1 MTAPAHSRPRAGSR
15 WVAPPAVDEAAVAAL
30 SAALALPPALCRL
43 LLQRGFGDVDE
54 AKRFLRP
61 RREQLADPATFKD
74 MDKAVERLV
83 RACREGETVLVHGD
97 YDVDG
102 MCSTALLCD
111 VLDALGARAVPFTPN
126 RFTDG
131 YDLTDAGV
139 RAAVAARA
147 NVVLTADCG
156 TSARGPIASLCERG
170 IDVIVSDHHLPG
182 GELPR
187 CVAIL
192 NPKQPG
198 CPSPDKDAAAV
209 GIAFKLALALCRALG
224 ASENLA
230 WHQLDL
236 VALATVADLAP
247 LRGENRILVK
257 YGLRLL
263 TETTRPGLAALV
275 RSSGCEGKAITA
287 GTCGFTLAPRLNAV
301 GRMDSAMLGVELLRT
316 RDPARANE
324 LARRCEE
331 LNRERQALDQR
342 ILGEAMKQVDAL
354 DLDDHVGLVL
364 DGDGWHAGVI
374 GIVASRVVEQVARPT
389 FVIGFDGDTGKGSGR
404 SVGAFDL
411 HAALT
416 ACGGHLER
424 YGGHRAAAGLT
435 IRRERLPAFRDAFNR
450 VARERLPVSECVH
463 ERRLDAVLDAVAL
476 DVAFPKLLA
485 HCEPHGLGNPRP
497 VFHVVGAT
505 LAGRPRVLKER
516 HLRLDVAVGG
526 ATIGCIGFGMADRL
540 ADVQGARALEL
551 AVKLEVST
559 YGGGEKVEFH
569 LVDLRPAAG

>member
-1 MTAPAHSRPRAGSR
+1 MTAPAPSRPRAGAR
-15 WVAPPAVDEAAVAAL
+15 WIAPPAVDEGHVAAL
-30 SAALALPPALCRL
+30 AAALSLPPALCRL
-43 LLQRGFGDVDE
+43 LAQRGFADVDD
-54 AKRFLRP
+54 ARRFLRP
-61 RREQLADPATFKD
+61 RREQLADPATLKD

-83 RACREGETVLVHGD
+83 RACRGGETVLVHGD

-139 RAAVAARA
+139 RAAVEARA
-147 NVVLTADCG
+147 SVVLTADCG

-192 NPKQPG
+192 NPRQPG
-198 CPSPDKDAAAV
+198 CPSADKDAAAV
-209 GIAFKLALALCRALG
+209 GIAFKLALALCRALD

-230 WHQLDL
+230 WNQLDL

-247 LRGENRILVK
+247 LRGENRILVR
-257 YGLRLL
+257 YGLKLL
-263 TETTRPGLAALV
+263 AETRRPGLVALI
-275 RSSGCEGKAITA
+275 RSSGCDGKPITA
-287 GTCGFTLAPRLNAV
+287 GTCGFTIGPRLNAV
-301 GRMDSAMLGVELLRT
+301 GRMASAMLGVELLRT
-316 RDPARANE
+316 RDTARANE
-324 LARRCEE
+324 LARTCEE

-342 ILGEAMKQVDAL
+342 ILGEAMRQVEAL

-389 FVIGFDGDTGKGSGR
+389 FVIGFDGETGKGSGR
-404 SVGAFDL
+404 SIGAFDL

-424 YGGHRAAAGLT
+424 FGGHRAAAGLT
-435 IRRERLPAFRDAFNR
+435 IRRDRLPAFRAAFNA

-463 ERRLDAVLDAVAL
+463 ERRLDAVLDAASL

-497 VFHVVGAT
+497 VFHVTGAT
-505 LAGRPRVLKER
+505 LAKAPRILKER
-516 HLRLDVAVGG
+516 HLRLDVRVGD
-526 ATIGCIGFGMADRL
+526 ATVGCIGFGMADRAAEL
-540 ADVQGARALEL
+540 RAGMVLEL
-551 AVKLEVST
+551 AAKLELST
-559 YGGGEKVEFH
+559 WGGTETVELH